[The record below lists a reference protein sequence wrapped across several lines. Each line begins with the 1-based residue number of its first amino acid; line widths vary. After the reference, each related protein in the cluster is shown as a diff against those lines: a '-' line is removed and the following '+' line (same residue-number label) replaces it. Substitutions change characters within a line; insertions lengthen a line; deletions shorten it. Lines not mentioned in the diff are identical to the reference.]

1 MRKIGGVFI
10 VVAVCATQLFAWGQD
25 GHRTVCRVAYDSLT
39 PAEQQEIDRLV
50 KAYTIPPGST
60 LKINGYPDAC
70 VFPDEARANART
82 AEKEHQ
88 TDSPW
93 LHFSPF
99 NDWHFL
105 NVARDV
111 KTIPES
117 ACNDKDGKSDCV
129 FTGIATH
136 SAMLKNGKT
145 DQERAEGLIFLGH
158 WVGDVHQPLHV
169 SYEDDEGGNKIQPI
183 TGKYFPI
190 PKKFPLNL
198 HSVWDT
204 SIIVKALPATGWQ
217 PFADS
222 LKKKITDEQKTKW
235 LASKVPLEWAQES
248 YDVTTQ
254 PGVLYCR
261 EKSDSCIS
269 FGSGRVI
276 GSKYE
281 KKFLP
286 VVDERL
292 QAAGTRLAALIHENL
307 QQ

>member
-1 MRKIGGVFI
+1 MRKIFGVFI
-10 VVAVCATQLFAWGQD
+10 VVAMSVSQLFAWGQD

-39 PAEQQEIDRLV
+39 TADQKEVDRLV
-50 KAYTIPPGST
+50 AAYTTPPDSK
-60 LKINGYPDAC
+60 LKINGFPDAC
-70 VFPDEARANART
+70 TFPDEARANARN
-82 AEKEHQ
+82 AVKEHI

-117 ACNDKDGKSDCV
+117 ACAGDCV
-129 FTGIATH
+129 FTGIETH

-158 WVGDVHQPLHV
+158 WMGDVHQPLHV
-169 SYEDDEGGNKIQPI
+169 SYQNDEGGNKIQPI
-183 TGKYFPI
+183 TGKYYPV
-190 PKKFPLNL
+190 PQKFPLNL

-204 SIIVKALPATGWQ
+204 AMIVKALPPKGWQ
-217 PFADS
+217 PFADA
-222 LKKKITDEQKTKW
+222 LQKKITAAQKKKW
-235 LASKVPLEWAQES
+235 LASTTPIQWAQES
-248 YDVTTQ
+248 YDITTKAD
-254 PGVLYCR
+254 VLYCR
-261 EKSDSCIS
+261 EESGTCDS
-269 FGSGRVI
+269 FGNGRVI
-276 GSKYE
+276 GSKYQKE
-281 KKFLP
+281 FIP

-292 QAAGTRLAALIHENL
+292 QAAGIRLAALIHENL